1 MIVRVIS
8 STDKKYLGLV
18 VDTNKPLVSPDG
30 ITFNPTK
37 VQSLGGGY
45 YRYSNSNYVIDVKDI
60 NHG

>member
-37 VQSLGGGY
+37 VQSLGDGY